1 MFLTSAKLYTEINR
15 AYALGQNTQNLWN
28 TNPCA
33 NTNYNKCNKN
43 SGVLNLH
50 WPIHPASVSWTSIEL
65 IRGWLFPPLRFGVL
79 KILAYNRDQF
89 HYNKNFGLWCG
100 RGFSNQKLSF
110 LNTGGETLSA
120 SPDIKW
126 KVQWPWSSWPLAL
139 KEGTEIGCLAF
150 LRSSYIAMVLFVC
163 LSLRQL
169 SPDHFRH

>member
-1 MFLTSAKLYTEINR
+1 M
-15 AYALGQNTQNLWN
+15 GQNTQNLWN

-79 KILAYNRDQF
+79 KKLAYNRDQF

-126 KVQWPWSSWPLAL
+126 KVQWPMKQLTTCIKGRHRNRMFSFF
-139 KEGTEIGCLAF
+139 K
-150 LRSSYIAMVLFVC
+150 VLIYCYGFVC
-163 LSLRQL
+163 LFVFETAFSWSLQTLTCRKK
-169 SPDHFRH
+169 SCVN